1 MSSRALDPEI
11 WVIIVISP
19 KLEWTPAAA
28 FLKRIDE
35 STKQERQSM
44 KNSDT
49 ARFTVAGIAV
59 LSIFVASSSS
69 VLSQELINQ
78 KALPVDM
85 ALAIAQGAVEQC
97 RAD

>member
-1 MSSRALDPEI
+1 
-11 WVIIVISP
+11 
-19 KLEWTPAAA
+19 
-28 FLKRIDE
+28 
-35 STKQERQSM
+35 M

-97 RAD
+97 RQAFEGSPGVRRPVEGFRQHYFDSLG